1 MDDKWVIVD
10 FDTLDLSENA
20 MILSCSLFKIEPHLD
35 PIMNLANFD
44 KLVGTALFLRP
55 AFEEQKGRAV
65 NKLVYQKFSGENVG
79 NILDKNNR
87 DSLETCKRKILA
99 YLNAFEPTHIF
110 CRGFHDKKW
119 WSQLVTLC
127 GFDADP
133 LPFFKWREII
143 TMLDIVS
150 GNTEMV
156 QKPEKYPTNSLTNV
170 VREAIG
176 IKQAF

>member
-1 MDDKWVIVD
+1 MNDKWVIVD

-20 MILSCSLFKIEPHLD
+20 MILSCSILKIEPHLD
-35 PIMNLANFD
+35 PIMNMANFD
-44 KLVGTALFLRP
+44 KLMQTALFLRP
-55 AFEEQKGRAV
+55 SFEEQKGRTV
-65 NKLVYQKFSGENVG
+65 NKQVYQRFSVENVG
-79 NILDKNNR
+79 NILDRDNR
-87 DSLETCKRKILA
+87 DSLESCREKIFA
-99 YLNAFEPTHIF
+99 YLKGFDSTHVF

-119 WSQLVTLC
+119 WSQLATLC
-127 GFDADP
+127 NFEADP

-156 QKPEKYPTNSLTNV
+156 QKPEKFPINSLTNV

-176 IKQAF
+176 FKQVF